1 MTAAEF
7 HVAFKFRL
15 DKFDSLNY
23 PNFEPNEIDLLL
35 NQAQD
40 TFVKQ
45 RYGATN
51 TKKQSFEETQK
62 RTEDL
67 KNIVVRSTIVP
78 ASNAS
83 DNINVFSR
91 FVTLPADHWF
101 IVQELVGLS
110 YLDCHNNTINANVFV
125 KAIQHNDYSKLIDNP
140 FEKPDNSTVLRL
152 MENDRVELIVAPNVT
167 VNNYYL
173 TYIKEPIRIDLNTST
188 TCELS
193 EHTHTEI
200 VDLAVQIALEGIEA
214 KRNQTFTPI
223 VLNNQE

>member
-7 HVAFKFRL
+7 QTNFKFRL

-23 PNFEPNEIDLLL
+23 PNFEPNEIDLIL

-78 ASNAS
+78 AANAS
-83 DNINVFSR
+83 DNINIFSR
-91 FVTLPADHWF
+91 FATLPVDHWF
-101 IVQELVGLS
+101 IVQELAGIS
-110 YLDCHNNTINANVFV
+110 YLDCHGNTINDRVFI
-125 KAIQHNDYSKLIDNP
+125 KAIQHNDYSKLINNP

-152 MENDRVELIVAPNVT
+152 MENDRSELIISPTVT
-167 VNNYYL
+167 LNNYYL
-173 TYIKEPIRIDLNTST
+173 TYIKKPVRIDLNTNT

-193 EHTHTEI
+193 EHTHSEI

-214 KRNQTFTPI
+214 KRTQTFTPI

>member
-1 MTAAEF
+1 MTVQEM
-7 HVAFKFRL
+7 HDAFKFRM

-23 PNFEPNEIDLLL
+23 PNFEPAEIDLLL

-45 RYGATN
+45 RYGTTN
-51 TKKQSFEETQK
+51 TKKSSFEETQK

-67 KNIVVRSTIVP
+67 KNIVSRAIITP
-78 ASNAS
+78 AANAS
-83 DNINVFSR
+83 DNINVYSR

-101 IVQELVGLS
+101 IVQELAGIS
-110 YLDCHNNTINANVFV
+110 YNDCHNNTVNDRVFI
-125 KAIQHNDYSKLIDNP
+125 KAIQHNDYSKLINNP
-140 FEKPDNSTVLRL
+140 FEKPDESTVLRL
-152 MENDRVELIVAPNVT
+152 MENGRVELLPASNVT
-167 VNNYYL
+167 LNNYYL
-173 TYIKEPIRIDLNTST
+173 TYIKKPVAIDLGTPTN
-188 TCELS
+188 CELS

-214 KRNQTFTPI
+214 RRNQTFTPI

>member
-1 MTAAEF
+1 MTIQEF
-7 HVAFKFRL
+7 HDNFKFRL

-23 PNFEPNEIDLLL
+23 PNFEDAEIDLIL

-78 ASNAS
+78 AVNAA
-83 DNINVFSR
+83 DNINTFSR

-101 IVQELVGLS
+101 IVQELTSIS
-110 YLDCHNNTINANVFV
+110 YADCHGNTINANVFT

-140 FEKPDNSTVLRL
+140 FERPDESTVLRL
-152 MENDRVELIVAPNVT
+152 MENDRVELIPASNVT
-167 VNNYYL
+167 ISGYKL
-173 TYIKEPIRIDLNTST
+173 TYIKQPIRMNLGTST